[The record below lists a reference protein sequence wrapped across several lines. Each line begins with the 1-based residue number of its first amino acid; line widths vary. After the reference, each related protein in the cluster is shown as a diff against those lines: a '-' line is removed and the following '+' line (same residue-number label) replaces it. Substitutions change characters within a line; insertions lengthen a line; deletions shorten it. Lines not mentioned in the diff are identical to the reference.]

1 LSHNFPPSLERFF
14 ETNNPI
20 LEIKLWG
27 STQGIR
33 RTFVDANLTA
43 FAKLPIPFHLFFL
56 LIERPAGIGTGD
68 IASETASALLMVNHG
83 TNNPPV

>member
-33 RTFVDANLTA
+33 RTFMDANLTA
-43 FAKLPIPFHLFFL
+43 FAKLPVPFHLIFL
-56 LIERPAGIGTGD
+56 FIERPAGIRTGNV
-68 IASETASALLMVNHG
+68 TGKTTGALLMVNHG